1 MKPRLCGGTQLA
13 PVILLNDDNSPG
25 RTGEPASPNLR
36 PGACSSTH
44 SLGDYMGR
52 LNSPACHMGGS
63 MDPQLFIELTQVY
76 RKAKG
81 RAALIED
88 RMEEAGSDSLPYSV
102 LRRR

>member
-1 MKPRLCGGTQLA
+1 
-13 PVILLNDDNSPG
+13 
-25 RTGEPASPNLR
+25 
-36 PGACSSTH
+36 
-44 SLGDYMGR
+44 MGR